1 MATSKLNKEQ
11 YANIGS
17 FAGIMLVYN
26 STNKDGELVQTAQHF
41 FGADFEPADKS
52 DNEIFRVI
60 KNMVATMWHTIAEE
74 KKLRADAD
82 GIRSKFRA
90 TTPAEIIICEK
101 SGNRIKKYDL
111 TDSVWARIGL
121 VPTKVD
127 LEKSNRDFQK
137 TIHAAA
143 KAIRNAMNFAPNLA
157 NLEKP
162 ADKSDNEI
170 FRVIKN
176 MVATMWHTIAE
187 EKKLRADADG
197 IRSKFRATTP
207 AEIIICEKSG
217 NRIKK
222 YDLTDSVWARI
233 GLVPTK
239 VDLEKSN
246 RDFQKT
252 IHAAAKAIRNAMNFA
267 PNLAN
272 LEKPAEKTT
281 KTGKAE
287 KVAEQPAGTV
297 ADESKK
303 AA

>member
-127 LEKSNRDFQK
+127 LEKSNR
-137 TIHAAA
+137 AAA
-143 KAIRNAMNFAPNLA
+143 KAIRNAMDFAPNLA
-157 NLEKP
+157 SLEKP
-162 ADKSDNEI
+162 
-170 FRVIKN
+170 
-176 MVATMWHTIAE
+176 T
-187 EKKLRADADG
+187 
-197 IRSKFRATTP
+197 
-207 AEIIICEKSG
+207 
-217 NRIKK
+217 
-222 YDLTDSVWARI
+222 
-233 GLVPTK
+233 
-239 VDLEKSN
+239 
-246 RDFQKT
+246 
-252 IHAAAKAIRNAMNFA
+252 
-267 PNLAN
+267 
-272 LEKPAEKTT
+272 EKTT

>member
-157 NLEKP
+157 NGMLHFITHKFVRYLCQNCGYERTESLENFVCRRYSPQAWK
-162 ADKSDNEI
+162 
-170 FRVIKN
+170 FL
-176 MVATMWHTIAE
+176 
-187 EKKLRADADG
+187 KKL
-197 IRSKFRATTP
+197 
-207 AEIIICEKSG
+207 
-217 NRIKK
+217 
-222 YDLTDSVWARI
+222 
-233 GLVPTK
+233 
-239 VDLEKSN
+239 
-246 RDFQKT
+246 
-252 IHAAAKAIRNAMNFA
+252 M
-267 PNLAN
+267 
-272 LEKPAEKTT
+272 
-281 KTGKAE
+281 
-287 KVAEQPAGTV
+287 
-297 ADESKK
+297 
-303 AA
+303 

>member
-1 MATSKLNKEQ
+1 MKCTANFWARGRKCHTLRYGAEFGVRLPECPQCVILRSVSKILSLWQLSKLNKEQ

-162 ADKSDNEI
+162 A
-170 FRVIKN
+170 
-176 MVATMWHTIAE
+176 
-187 EKKLRADADG
+187 
-197 IRSKFRATTP
+197 
-207 AEIIICEKSG
+207 
-217 NRIKK
+217 
-222 YDLTDSVWARI
+222 
-233 GLVPTK
+233 
-239 VDLEKSN
+239 
-246 RDFQKT
+246 
-252 IHAAAKAIRNAMNFA
+252 
-267 PNLAN
+267 
-272 LEKPAEKTT
+272 EKTT

>member
-143 KAIRNAMNFAPNLA
+143 KAIRNAISPRPS
-157 NLEKP
+157 P
-162 ADKSDNEI
+162 ASKSQP
-170 FRVIKN
+170 RK
-176 MVATMWHTIAE
+176 
-187 EKKLRADADG
+187 RP
-197 IRSKFRATTP
+197 RP
-207 AEIIICEKSG
+207 ARLKRWRNSLPE
-217 NRIKK
+217 R
-222 YDLTDSVWARI
+222 L
-233 GLVPTK
+233 PTK
-239 VDLEKSN
+239 
-246 RDFQKT
+246 
-252 IHAAAKAIRNAMNFA
+252 AKRRHKGNGVTETC
-267 PNLAN
+267 P
-272 LEKPAEKTT
+272 
-281 KTGKAE
+281 
-287 KVAEQPAGTV
+287 
-297 ADESKK
+297 KK
-303 AA
+303 AKGRQAAR

>member
-1 MATSKLNKEQ
+1 MHGKFLGAWQEMPHFALWCKVRGSTPRVPAMRDFAQCFYNFIIMATSKLNKEQ

-143 KAIRNAMNFAPNLA
+143 KAIRNAMDFAPNLA
-157 NLEKP
+157 SLEKP
-162 ADKSDNEI
+162 
-170 FRVIKN
+170 
-176 MVATMWHTIAE
+176 T
-187 EKKLRADADG
+187 
-197 IRSKFRATTP
+197 
-207 AEIIICEKSG
+207 
-217 NRIKK
+217 
-222 YDLTDSVWARI
+222 
-233 GLVPTK
+233 
-239 VDLEKSN
+239 
-246 RDFQKT
+246 
-252 IHAAAKAIRNAMNFA
+252 
-267 PNLAN
+267 
-272 LEKPAEKTT
+272 EKTT

-287 KVAEQPAGTV
+287 KVAVFFLVYIRIAKIKQINLITPSSE
-297 ADESKK
+297 DNIR
-303 AA
+303 

>member
-26 STNKDGELVQTAQHF
+26 STNRDGETVQTAQHF
-41 FGADFEPADKS
+41 FGKDFEPADKS

-90 TTPAEIIICEK
+90 TTPAEIIICDK
-101 SGNRIKKYDL
+101 SNNRIKRYDL

-127 LEKSNRDFQK
+127 LEKSNRDFAK

-143 KAIRNAMNFAPNLA
+143 KAIRDAMNFAPNLA
-157 NLEKP
+157 GLE
-162 ADKSDNEI
+162 
-170 FRVIKN
+170 
-176 MVATMWHTIAE
+176 
-187 EKKLRADADG
+187 
-197 IRSKFRATTP
+197 
-207 AEIIICEKSG
+207 
-217 NRIKK
+217 
-222 YDLTDSVWARI
+222 
-233 GLVPTK
+233 
-239 VDLEKSN
+239 
-246 RDFQKT
+246 
-252 IHAAAKAIRNAMNFA
+252 
-267 PNLAN
+267 
-272 LEKPAEKTT
+272 
-281 KTGKAE
+281 KAE
-287 KVAEQPAGTV
+287 KAEKSAKTAKSATTETAEMPETAS
-297 ADESKK
+297 EKK